1 MTFTLKRCIVFIF
14 LLIPFPLFTFSQ
26 STYKTLPLI
35 PKPAK
40 MVPGK
45 GSFTFDQTT
54 SFVVANGSA
63 KIADL
68 ASLTCEQLY
77 YQTGINPPL
86 KHSLH
91 PKSEKNAVVLIKNP
105 SMKAGAEGYRMTV
118 SALRILIESP
128 TDAGLFYGTR
138 TLMQM
143 LTPPLKDGKV
153 AIPAVTIDDFPRFV
167 WRGMHLD
174 VCRHFFPVEFVKKY
188 IDFIAMYKMNTF
200 HWHLTDD
207 QGWRIE
213 IKKYPKLTEVG
224 AWRSGSMVGP
234 FSMQQYDTI
243 RYGGYYTQEQI
254 KDVVRYAAK
263 RHVTVVPEIEMPGH
277 SLAALASYPELS
289 CTGGP
294 FEVGKAWGVFEDVFC
309 PKETTFTFLEN
320 VLTEVMALFPG
331 KYIHVGGD
339 ECPKVRWKKCEHCQS
354 LIKQLKLKDEHELQ
368 SYFIRRIEKLLNA
381 NGRKLIGW
389 DEILEGGL
397 APNATVMSWR
407 GIDGG
412 IAAAKSK
419 HFAVMSPG
427 SHCYF
432 DYYQG
437 NPMYEPLAIGGYT
450 TVEKVYSYEPVPDV
464 LKPSQRKYILGAQG
478 NVWAEYITTP
488 EHVEYMAIPRMAAL
502 AEAVWSPKVK
512 RSYDEFQ
519 QRLMK
524 HFGMLDVMGV
534 NYSKAIYDLKTN
546 IKPSPERDGVLF
558 ELSSPFGSGGIRYTI
573 DGSKPTASSLQYS
586 EPIAVASSKKVQ
598 VGYFDGLK
606 LKGNIIVQEF
616 IISKST
622 GKKVNLK
629 TPPHKNYEGDGA
641 FTLVNGLRG
650 HSLRHAENWIGWW
663 GPDMEAVVDFGKQE
677 SFSKVS
683 VDFFNGEGSW
693 IHLPKS
699 VEVFTS
705 DDGVNFT
712 SVQTM
717 SGEDVKS
724 ADGVVVMNIGDRKA
738 RYLKVFARNAGKIPD
753 GKQGAGNNAW
763 LFADEIVVE

>member
-1 MTFTLKRCIVFIF
+1 M
-14 LLIPFPLFTFSQ
+14 
-26 STYKTLPLI
+26 YKTLPLI

-40 MVPGK
+40 MVSGK
-45 GSFTFDQTT
+45 GSFTFNQTT

-91 PKSEKNAVVLIKNP
+91 PRSEKNAVVLIKNP
-105 SMKAGAEGYRMTV
+105 SMKAGAEGYRMSV
-118 SALRILIESP
+118 SALRILLESP

-153 AIPAVTIDDFPRFV
+153 AIPVVTIEDFPRFT

-277 SLAALASYPELS
+277 SLAALASHPELS

-309 PKETTFTFLEN
+309 PKEITFTFLEN
-320 VLTEVMALFPG
+320 VLTEVMSLFPG

-339 ECPKVRWKKCEHCQS
+339 ECPKVRWKNCEHCQS
-354 LIKQLKLKDEHELQ
+354 LIKNLKLKDEHGLQ
-368 SYFIRRIEKLLNA
+368 SYFIRRIEKFVNKH
-381 NGRKLIGW
+381 GRKIIGW

-502 AEAVWSPKVK
+502 AEVVWSPKGK

-519 QRLMK
+519 QRLIK
-524 HFGMLDVMGV
+524 HFGILDAMGV
-534 NYSKAIYDLKTN
+534 NYAKAIYDLKTD
-546 IKPSPERDGVLF
+546 IKPSPQRDGVLF

-573 DGSKPTASSLQYS
+573 DGSKPTASSLRYS
-586 EPIAVASSKKVQ
+586 EPIAVASSKKIQ

-616 IISKST
+616 LISKST
-622 GKKVNLK
+622 GKKVKLK

-650 HSLRHAENWIGWW
+650 HPLRHAENWIGWW

-693 IHLPKS
+693 IYLPKS

-717 SGEDVKS
+717 SGEVVKS
-724 ADGVVVMNIGDRKA
+724 AGGVVVMNIDDRKA